1 MRIGIPHCGNA
12 YIIAEALVQKLGNG
26 ESELIVPPPTN
37 QRTLDLGVK
46 YSPVEACLPFK
57 LTLGN
62 LIEAC
67 ELGADTL
74 IHARGTGVC
83 RLGYYVKEQEQII
96 RDLGYSARFLTLDV
110 SQHRFRSIMRL
121 MKELTNDT
129 PWPKIISALRFAL
142 GKLFALDKIE
152 KVVHKVRA
160 VELEKGRANPKGQSG
175 RNSFGGFP
183 FFCSKLYLPITG
195 HEEW

>member
-26 ESELIVPPPTN
+26 ENELIVPPPTSH
-37 QRTLDLGVK
+37 RTLDLGVK

-96 RDLGYSARFLTLDV
+96 RDLGYNAHFLTL
-110 SQHRFRSIMRL
+110 SLIHI
-121 MKELTNDT
+121 
-129 PWPKIISALRFAL
+129 
-142 GKLFALDKIE
+142 
-152 KVVHKVRA
+152 
-160 VELEKGRANPKGQSG
+160 
-175 RNSFGGFP
+175 
-183 FFCSKLYLPITG
+183 
-195 HEEW
+195 